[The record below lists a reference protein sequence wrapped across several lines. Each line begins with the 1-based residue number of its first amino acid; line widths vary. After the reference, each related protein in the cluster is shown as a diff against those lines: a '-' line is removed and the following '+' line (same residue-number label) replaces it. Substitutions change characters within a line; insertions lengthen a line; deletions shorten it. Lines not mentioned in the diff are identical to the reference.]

1 MFQQSHCYDYRARH
15 IQPGQGAIS
24 LGLFLL
30 WLPVVGSNNP
40 ETCQAINLLP
50 STVTVLCRMVF
61 YPAMNLAFSGNT
73 GVTRPRIG
81 TDATASF

>member
-1 MFQQSHCYDYRARH
+1 MIIAPDIFSQAKGQS
-15 IQPGQGAIS
+15 
-24 LGLFLL
+24 LL
-30 WLPVVGSNNP
+30 AYSSFGCPSPVQITP

-50 STVTVLCRMVF
+50 FTVTAICRMVF
-61 YPAMNLAFSGNT
+61 CLATNLAFSGNT